1 MPDGVVV
8 EVEDGFAIID
18 FVDRKKRGPGLR
30 KLVERYGPEVIE
42 TLTRTGP
49 RRMYRVPEGNA
60 REVGLIDTPPV
71 PAAPVAAAP
80 AVTYDDGFPDA
91 DWHRAA
97 LDEYAEKIGIA
108 NAAKL
113 PNKTAVLS
121 AIRARI
127 SP

>member
-8 EVEDGFAIID
+8 EVEDGFAVID

-60 REVGLIDTPPV
+60 REVGLIDIPP
-71 PAAPVAAAP
+71 PAPAAAP
-80 AVTYDDGFPDA
+80 VTYDDGFPDA

-97 LDEYAEKIGIA
+97 LDEYAKKIGVISA
-108 NAAKL
+108 DKL
-113 PNKTAVLS
+113 PNKAAVLS